1 MIEAQNTNDKIK
13 AKKVYAP
20 IFVLLLLLQL
30 YLPSFKINI
39 VVQVAALLFFCF
51 AESKILI
58 SKKFL
63 GQFTS
68 VFLLLILGFI
78 GTLLHKYR
86 AFNIIKDLFHF
97 IKPAVGILIGYLF
110 FRKMND
116 FSLFIK
122 TIVIASVL
130 SAFIHLYIVFFIT
143 DFFSGQ
149 ISNIRLYTKDNF
161 LELFAI
167 FFLVFYKKYEG
178 KQLFSNYLFRYFSL
192 GIISLSCILYF
203 SRTMIVIAILLLV
216 TIYGYTKITK
226 KSLVLASIGVVLL
239 SLLFVYL
246 NNANIRRDKEGIEGF
261 LYKIKMAPGEIFV
274 GNINRENH
282 ADLWDHWRAYE
293 AKRAYALME
302 ENPSSFV
309 VGTGH
314 GSLVNLKFF
323 VPVPDNLK
331 GMKYVSELHNGY
343 MYVFYKIGAIGILLY
358 LFILLRWY
366 SYIYKRNTM
375 VNMLV
380 SAIGT
385 IYLFSSITITG
396 IFNGR
401 DIIIFIL
408 GAALYYSE
416 SAAKTKAEVQE
427 IQQ

>member
-13 AKKVYAP
+13 AKKVYVPAF
-20 IFVLLLLLQL
+20 IMLLLLQL

-39 VVQVAALLFFCF
+39 IIQIIALLFFGF
-51 AESKILI
+51 AESRILI

-63 GQFTS
+63 GHFTS
-68 VFLLLILGFI
+68 VLVLLLLGFI
-78 GTLLHKYR
+78 GTLLHKYK

-97 IKPAVGILIGYLF
+97 IKPIVGILLGYLF
-110 FRKMND
+110 FRKIND
-116 FSLFIK
+116 FELFIK

-130 SAFIHLYIVFFIT
+130 SAFIHLYIVFFVV
-143 DFFSGQ
+143 DFFSGE
-149 ISNIRLYTKDNF
+149 IWNIRLYTKDNF
-161 LELFAI
+161 LELFGLI
-167 FFLVFYKKYEG
+167 FLVFYKKYEG
-178 KQLFSNYLFRYFSL
+178 KKLFNSYLIRVFAL
-192 GIISLSCILYF
+192 GIISISCILYF
-203 SRTMIVIAILLLV
+203 SRTMIVIAVLMLV

-226 KSLVLASIGVVLL
+226 RSIIMAGTGVVLL

-246 NNANIRRDKEGIEGF
+246 NNANIRRGKPGLEGF

-274 GNINRENH
+274 TNINRDDH

-302 ENPSSFV
+302 ESPSSFI

-323 VPVPDNLK
+323 VPIPDNLK
-331 GMKYVSELHNGY
+331 GMKYISELHNGY
-343 MYVFYKIGAIGILLY
+343 MYVFYKLGAIGILIY
-358 LFILLRWY
+358 LFILFRWY

-375 VNMLV
+375 VNVLV
-380 SAIGT
+380 SAIGV
-385 IYLFSSITITG
+385 IYFFSSLTITG

-416 SAAKTKAEVQE
+416 AASKKKVEPQE

>member
-110 FRKMND
+110 FRKINN
-116 FSLFIK
+116 FNLFIK
-122 TIVIASVL
+122 TIVVASVL
-130 SAFIHLYIVFFIT
+130 SALIHLYIVFFVV
-143 DFFSGQ
+143 DFFSGE

-161 LELFAI
+161 LELFAV
-167 FFLVFYKKYEG
+167 FFLVFYKRYEG
-178 KQLFSNYLFRYFSL
+178 KRLFNSSLFRVFAL
-192 GIISLSCILYF
+192 GIISISCILYF
-203 SRTMIVIAILLLV
+203 SRTMIVIAILLLIS
-216 TIYGYTKITK
+216 IYGYTKITK
-226 KSLVLASIGVVLL
+226 RSLVMASIGIALL

-246 NNANIRRDKEGIEGF
+246 NNANIRRGKPGLEGF
-261 LYKIKMAPGEIFV
+261 LYKVKMAPGEIFV
-274 GNINRENH
+274 TNINRENH

-314 GSLVNLKFF
+314 GSLVNLKFY

-331 GMKYVSELHNGY
+331 GMKYISELHNGY
-343 MYVFYKIGAIGILLY
+343 MYVFYKIGAIGMLLY
-358 LFILLRWY
+358 LFILFRWY
-366 SYIYKRNTM
+366 SYIYKKNTM
-375 VNMLV
+375 VNVLV
-380 SAIGT
+380 SAIGI
-385 IYLFSSITITG
+385 IYLFSSVTITG

-416 SAAKTKAEVQE
+416 SAVKPKAEVQE